1 MTESIE
7 KIELHGFEKN
17 EQANL
22 LVLTLENW
30 IKLVKRYAGAHDE
43 DATYWYNERATLSVF
58 AAAVWQDNKCCAI
71 EEYANK
77 KSNKLRAEKNGRCD
91 LYMQLDDTSYACE
104 AKQSWQKVVPKGKG
118 NLETTLDVIKLA
130 NDATREI
137 RADEADVRLS
147 LTFCIPYFQK
157 KALQQHSN
165 LDDAITSNIEE
176 FCTELNNIVKNNQ
189 YLCDGVAYVF
199 PKQSRLLQTE
209 DGVFYPGAVLLI
221 KKINKGYRAK
231 TNESS
236 NA

>member
-1 MTESIE
+1 MAESISYFA
-7 KIELHGFEKN
+7 LDNFEEGK
-17 EQANL
+17 QKTL
-22 LVLTLENW
+22 LETTIQNW
-30 IKLVKRYAGAHDE
+30 INLVNRYAGAHDE
-43 DATYWYNERATLSVF
+43 DATYWHNERATLSVF

-71 EEYANK
+71 EEYTNK

-91 LYMQLDDTSYACE
+91 LYMLLDDTSYACE
-104 AKQSWQKVVPKGKG
+104 AKQAWQKVVPKGKG
-118 NLETTLDVIKLA
+118 NLKTTLDVIKLA
-130 NDATREI
+130 IDATREI

-157 KALQQHSN
+157 KSLQQHSN
-165 LDDAITSNIEE
+165 LDDVITSNIEE
-176 FCTELNNIVKNNQ
+176 FCAELNTLVKNNQ

-221 KKINKGYRAK
+221 KKIKKGYRAK

-236 NA
+236 IA